1 LVAIGAVFGAAFRPT
16 FTFIIFASEI
26 TRDYNAVLPLMLVS
40 VIADGLA
47 MLLMPKASIMTER
60 LARRGL
66 RIHQEYEADVMHQV
80 IVSETMD
87 REDDIPRILADLKVG
102 ELADRIARRDPEVST
117 RACLS
122 WIAMARCRE

>member
-1 LVAIGAVFGAAFRPT
+1 
-16 FTFIIFASEI
+16 
-26 TRDYNAVLPLMLVS
+26 MLVS

-66 RIHQEYEADVMHQV
+66 RIHQEYEADVTHQV

-117 RACLS
+117 RAWLS

>member
-1 LVAIGAVFGAAFRPT
+1 MAIGAVFGAASRPT

-117 RACLS
+117 RAWLS